1 LDETTELLKTVT
13 EAHGIPGY
21 ETEVRAVLRELM
33 EPLGEVSQ
41 DKLGS
46 LICRQ
51 PGEGPKVMLA
61 GHMDEIGFM
70 AHHITDEGF
79 IKFVQL
85 GGWWDQV
92 LLGQRVILK
101 TRLGDVLGVI
111 GAKPPHLL
119 DAEERDKVVKKKD
132 MFIDIGASSRDE
144 VEAAGVR
151 LGDPI
156 VPDSQFAVL
165 ANGKTYLAKAFDDR
179 IGCALVVDVL
189 RHFAAGNNHP
199 NDLYGV
205 ATVMEEVGLRG
216 ATTSARAVDPD
227 VAIILESDIAGDV
240 PGIKD
245 EESHIKMGGGPT
257 MLIYDARMIP
267 NLALRDLV
275 IDIAGELASR
285 CSSPRSRAAPPTA
298 RPFTCTAPACPPWSS
313 PSPRGT
319 STATAPLSIATIMTV
334 RCGCSTPWWRGWIG
348 TLWRASPVKEK
359 GRRAQ
364 SPVRALDLSFLFRR
378 LVHGDPCPRF

>member
-1 LDETTELLKTVT
+1 MDETTELLKKVT
-13 EAHGIPGY
+13 EAHGVPGY

-33 EPLGEVSQ
+33 EPLGELSQ

-51 PGEGPKVMLA
+51 PGKGPKVMLA
-61 GHMDEIGFM
+61 GHMDEIGFLV
-70 AHHITDEGF
+70 HHITDEGF
-79 IKFVQL
+79 IKFTQL

-92 LLGQRVILK
+92 LLGHRVIIK
-101 TRLGDVLGVI
+101 TRQGDVTGVI

-132 MFIDIGASSRDE
+132 MFIDIGATDRGG

-156 VPDSQFAVL
+156 VPDSDFVVL
-165 ANGKTYLAKAFDDR
+165 ANGKSYLSKAFDDR
-179 IGCALVVDVL
+179 VGCAVVIDVL
-189 RHFAAGNNHP
+189 GHFSQNGDSHP

-205 ATVMEEVGLRG
+205 ATVMEEVGVRG
-216 ATTSARAVDPD
+216 ATTSARVVDPD

-245 EESHIKMGGGPT
+245 EESSIKLGAGPT
-257 MLIYDARMIP
+257 LLIYDARMIP

-275 IDIAGELASR
+275 ID
-285 CSSPRSRAAPPTA
+285 TA
-298 RPFTCTAPACPPWSS
+298 RELDIPLQFSAIS
-313 PSPRGT
+313 GG
-319 STATAPLSIATIMTV
+319 ATDGGAIHLHGAGVPTV
-334 RCGCSTPWWRGWIG
+334 VIG
-348 TLWRASPVKEK
+348 VAARHIHSHGAILHRDDYDRAV
-359 GRRAQ
+359 
-364 SPVRALDLSFLFRR
+364 R
-378 LVHGDPCPRF
+378 LVTALVERLDQETVARLTS

>member
-51 PGEGPKVMLA
+51 PGDGPKVMLA

-92 LLGQRVILK
+92 LLGQRVIIK
-101 TRLGDVLGVI
+101 TRQGDVLGVI

-132 MFIDIGASSRDE
+132 MFIDIGASSREE

-165 ANGKTYLAKAFDDR
+165 ANGKTYLSKAFDDR

-189 RHFAAGNNHP
+189 RHFAANDHP

-257 MLIYDARMIP
+257 VLIYDARMIP

-275 IDIAGELASR
+275 IDIAGELDIPLQF
-285 CSSPRSRAAPPTA
+285 SSIQGGATDGAAIHLHGTGVPTVVIAVAARHIHSHGAIIHRDDYDRAVQLLRTLVA
-298 RPFTCTAPACPPWSS
+298 R
-313 PSPRGT
+313 
-319 STATAPLSIATIMTV
+319 LDQDTV
-334 RCGCSTPWWRGWIG
+334 AGLTR
-348 TLWRASPVKEK
+348 
-359 GRRAQ
+359 
-364 SPVRALDLSFLFRR
+364 
-378 LVHGDPCPRF
+378 